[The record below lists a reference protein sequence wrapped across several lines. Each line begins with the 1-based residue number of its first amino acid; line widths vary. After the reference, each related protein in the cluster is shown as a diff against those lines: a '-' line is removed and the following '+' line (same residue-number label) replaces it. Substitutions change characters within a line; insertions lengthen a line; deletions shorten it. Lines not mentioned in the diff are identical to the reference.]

1 VKAMVIRHFGD
12 PEVMQLEDIPVPR
25 LEAHEVLIRV
35 AAVSVNR
42 TLDLAV
48 RAGTYARPVSL
59 PHVLG
64 VDPSGTIV
72 QIGADVTTRAVGDR
86 VTTSPHLV
94 PGTATSPPVMLGVQ
108 RWGGYAEF
116 VVVPAASTHLLPG
129 ALDFV
134 QATVVARHAPL
145 AYNLLQSKAQLRA
158 GEYVLIMGAG
168 GGLAGMGIQI
178 ARQMGAIVIAAAGS
192 APSLALAMKL
202 GAQYGI
208 DYRREDLAARV
219 REITSGKGVDV
230 VFENVGDSELFPK
243 AFKSLG
249 RYGRLVTAGSH
260 AGRFVSLELSHLYLN
275 SIMILGSTSHT
286 DADMTQSLESA
297 AAGKLYGEVATL
309 LPLEQAATAHA
320 LVEGRRLTGKV
331 ILQPGPD

>member
-1 VKAMVIRHFGD
+1 VKAMVIRRFGD
-12 PEVMQLEDIPVPR
+12 PDVMQLEDVPVPH

-42 TLDLAV
+42 TLDLVV

-72 QIGADVTTRAVGDR
+72 QIGADVTNRAVGDR
-86 VTTSPHLV
+86 VTTSPHV
-94 PGTATSPPVMLGVQ
+94 VAGTPTSPPVMLGVQ

-116 VVVPAASTHLLPG
+116 VAVPAAKTHLLPG
-129 ALDFV
+129 ALDFI
-134 QATVVARHAPL
+134 QATIVGRHAPL

-158 GEYVLIMGAG
+158 GEYILVMGAG
-168 GGLAGMGIQI
+168 GGLAGMGIQV
-178 ARQMGAIVIAAAGS
+178 AREMGAIVIAAAGS
-192 APSLALAMKL
+192 ASSLALATKL
-202 GAQYGI
+202 GAQFGI
-208 DYRREDLAARV
+208 DYRQEDLVARV
-219 REITSGKGVDV
+219 REITSGKGVQV
-230 VFENVGDSELFPK
+230 VFENVGDADLFPK

-249 RYGRLVTAGSH
+249 RYGRLVTAGAH
-260 AGRFVSLELSHLYLN
+260 AGHFVSIDLSHLYLN
-275 SIMILGSTSHT
+275 AITIIGSTSHT

-309 LPLEQAATAHA
+309 LPLEQAAAAHE
-320 LVEGRRLTGKV
+320 LVAGRRLTGKV
-331 ILQPGPD
+331 ILQPCPD